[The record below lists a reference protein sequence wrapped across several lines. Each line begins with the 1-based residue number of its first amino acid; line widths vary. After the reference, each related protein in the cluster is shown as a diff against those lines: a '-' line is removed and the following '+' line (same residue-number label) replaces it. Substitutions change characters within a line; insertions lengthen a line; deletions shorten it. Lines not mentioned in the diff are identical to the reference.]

1 MRCVNSKRI
10 GIETMSAQFISVV
23 SDVDFQTDTGA
34 ALSLR
39 LNHLLSE
46 SGVVVIKHQTL
57 TAPLFIRAIEQF
69 GEIMPQQIKKFT
81 LPDHPLV
88 GFNSS
93 SDLPLKNGKIQ
104 VRGENYHTD
113 HSNEP
118 APPRATALYA
128 VQIPATGGDT
138 QFVDVR
144 AAYDDLP
151 ENIKRE
157 IDGLFSL
164 HVHQSSNSPRQLAKL
179 TPQQLALIPQTLQP
193 IVIKHPTSGRPA
205 LYLNTGRMEGI
216 QGMPEAQAYELID
229 YLYRHATDPRYEYR
243 HRWQSGDV
251 VIWDNQ
257 AVMHQANADYDP
269 TEYRYLLR
277 LMIKGVA
284 LTPHR
289 IAINA

>member
-1 MRCVNSKRI
+1 
-10 GIETMSAQFISVV
+10 MSAQFISVV